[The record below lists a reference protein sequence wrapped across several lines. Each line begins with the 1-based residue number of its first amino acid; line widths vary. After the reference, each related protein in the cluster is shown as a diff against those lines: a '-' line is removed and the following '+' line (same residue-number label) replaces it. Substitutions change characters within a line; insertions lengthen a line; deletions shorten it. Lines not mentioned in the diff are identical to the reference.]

1 MNAGEYE
8 KADAGLYQL
17 TRKGKQP
24 LTSFL
29 FAELQSKPDNPNRS
43 LELAYSNIHSIY
55 PDTSVIGYK
64 KAQKKKYAEC
74 YGFRFTNLKILHDE
88 ICSQALDSAK
98 KTHTV
103 TDYNNYLIIYT
114 SSPFLKIA
122 EVERNLLAWQNAFS
136 ENTASSIKNF
146 IQSFPNAEQITEAKK
161 RFDELNYMES
171 TVGNTAAEYAT
182 FLQNNPNSPFFE
194 DAKAKFELLQ
204 FSEETADSS
213 SESYCTFLNQHSDNR
228 YAAVAFKELV
238 SKNIKSTINDCLKKL
253 PQLYIRTELY
263 NSIWLE
269 LLQLNINRID
279 SSAILHFLNEFPEF
293 PFKEKTDSMFAML
306 SMKLIPIEHEGFYGF
321 ANENSDTII
330 YPVYDDV
337 TEFSEGYAAVA
348 LGLEDQDVYGFI
360 NPFGQTVISFSYNEA
375 YSFKNGLALV
385 GAKDS
390 SGSMKYGF
398 INPFE
403 AFVIPM
409 NYQDADTFSEGVTLL
424 QNTSGKYGF
433 LNAQGDTVLPFAFTD
448 ANDFSEGVA
457 PVELDTLWSFIHHDG
472 TMAIKKVFR
481 NAFSFSDS
489 LAAVKDESG
498 KWGYINH
505 AGDWVIAPQFLS
517 ATSFNNGTATVL
529 VLSKPTKKNKIPL
542 QIEKVIDKTGKV
554 IEN

>member
-29 FAELQSKPDNPNRS
+29 FAELQLKPDNPDRS

-55 PDTSVIGYK
+55 PDTSVIEYK
-64 KAQKKKYAEC
+64 KTKKKKYAEW
-74 YGFRFTNLKILHDE
+74 YGFRYTNLKLLHDE
-88 ICSQALDSAK
+88 ICSQALDSTK
-98 KTHTV
+98 KMQTV
-103 TDYNNYLIIYT
+103 LAYDNYLKIYT

-122 EVERNLLAWQNAFS
+122 EEERNQLAWQNALE
-136 ENTASSIKNF
+136 ENTSLSIKNF
-146 IQSFPNAEQITEAKK
+146 IQLYSNAKQITEAKK
-161 RFDELNYMES
+161 RFDELNYIES

-204 FSEETADSS
+204 YSEETADLTT
-213 SESYCTFLNQHSDNR
+213 ESYCNFLNQHADNR
-228 YAAVAFKELV
+228 YTAEAFEELLL
-238 SKNIKSTINDCLKKL
+238 KNKNVTTNDCLKKL
-253 PQLYIRTELY
+253 PQLYVGTELY
-263 NSIWLE
+263 HSIWNE

-279 SSAILHFLNEFPEF
+279 SSYIIHFLNEFPEF
-293 PFKEKTDSMFAML
+293 PFREKTDSMLAML
-306 SMKLIPIEHEGFYGF
+306 SIKLNPIEHEGFYGF
-321 ANENSDTII
+321 TNEQGDTTI

-337 TEFSEGYAAVA
+337 TDFSEGYAAVA
-348 LGLEDQDVYGFI
+348 LGFEDQDVYGFI
-360 NPFGQTVISFSYNEA
+360 NPFGQTVISFSYDEA

-385 GAKDS
+385 GTKDS

-424 QNTSGKYGF
+424 QNTTGKYGY
-433 LNAQGDTVLPFAFTD
+433 LNEQGDTVLPFAFND

-457 PVELDTLWSFIHHDG
+457 PVQLDSSWTFINHDG
-472 TMAIKKVFR
+472 TMAIKKVFKS
-481 NAFSFSDS
+481 AFSFSDS

-498 KWGYINH
+498 KWGYINQ
-505 AGDWVIAPQFLS
+505 AGDWIIAPQFLS
-517 ATSFNNGTATVL
+517 ATSFKTGTATVL

-554 IEN
+554 LQ